1 MDTTPYTT
9 GRRRILQL
17 IGAGSIGGIAGCLD
31 TDSAEADEPRDEDE
45 SETPDPADSEAA
57 PETGETAA
65 ADLREPVTVPADRTC
80 AVCNMV
86 PAEYPDWNA
95 QLVHEQGDREF
106 FCSSGCMAAYIADPP
121 RFEGPDTA
129 VETIWVTGFETGEL
143 HEATAVVFVRV
154 TDSEH
159 VDDIMGR
166 NPVPFAEREDADAF
180 LTDFDAYDE
189 SDLLTID
196 DFDRDLAEF
205 YRSRF
210 FAEEDN
216 GEMEHEH

>member
-1 MDTTPYTT
+1 MDSIPYMA
-9 GRRRILQL
+9 GRRRILYL
-17 IGAGSIGGIAGCLD
+17 IGAGSISGIAGCLD
-31 TDSAEADEPRDEDE
+31 TQSTEADETAGDDE
-45 SETPDPADSEAA
+45 SATPDPADAA
-57 PETGETAA
+57 PATDESTAA
-65 ADLREPVTVPADRTC
+65 VDGIEPVSVPVDREC

-86 PAEYPDWNA
+86 PAEYPEWNA

-121 RFEGPDTA
+121 RFGGPDTA
-129 VETIWVTGFETGEL
+129 VESIWVTGFETGEL
-143 HEATAVVFVRV
+143 YEATSVVFVRV

-166 NPVPFAEREDADAF
+166 NPIPFAERGDAEAF
-180 LTDFDAYDE
+180 VTDFDAYDE

-196 DFDRDLAEF
+196 AFDRELAEF

-216 GEMEHEH
+216 DDMEHDH